1 MSSVI
6 TTEQMFST
14 YSNATPKVRED
25 KKRSWKLLITTTTIM
40 TTIISAIATWEIISI
55 NDVI

>member
-40 TTIISAIATWEIISI
+40 TTIISAIAT
-55 NDVI
+55 